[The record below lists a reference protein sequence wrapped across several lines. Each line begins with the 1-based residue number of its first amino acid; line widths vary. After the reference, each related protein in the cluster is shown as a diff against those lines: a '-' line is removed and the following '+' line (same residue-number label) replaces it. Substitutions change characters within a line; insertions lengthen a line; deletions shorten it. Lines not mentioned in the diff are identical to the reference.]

1 VKVLFVVPRL
11 DKASSRYRAT
21 QYVPYLKRLSIDSEV
36 VALPKG
42 VVARLKLWRACRQFD
57 VVVLQKRLL
66 SWWDLY
72 WIRAYSH
79 KLVFD
84 FDDAIMFSDSGSSGD
99 INRGRRTK
107 FRNIIAKAD
116 LVIAGNSYLQQCAQ
130 EYRRPLPLQNNLKSS
145 IQNDNDQGAV
155 KVLATPIDL
164 SRYEQKTYQSKKD
177 ITIGWIGSRVTL
189 PYLEAIKPAL
199 NDLGKIY
206 PNLVLRIVSDQFIE
220 SDFIKIERIQWTS
233 ENEIVDL
240 QGMDIGIMPL
250 SDNAW
255 TRGKCSFKLL
265 QYMAVGLPVV
275 CSPVGMNKDVVANGV
290 NGLWA
295 NNKMQWLQ
303 QLSILIEDEALR
315 ERMGRAGQEAVKEKY
330 NVEINV
336 KNMAEWFHA
345 LSSNP

>member
-1 VKVLFVVPRL
+1 MKVLFIVPRRN
-11 DKASSRYRAT
+11 KASSRYRAI
-21 QYVPYLKRLSIDSEV
+21 QYVPYLKKLAIESEV

-42 VVARLKLWRACRQFD
+42 IVARLRLWHTCRQFD

-72 WIRAYSH
+72 WLRAYSH

-84 FDDAIMFSDSGSSGD
+84 FDDAIMFSDSGNAGE
-99 INRGRRTK
+99 INRGRQTK
-107 FRNIIAKAD
+107 FRSIMAKAD
-116 LVIAGNSYLQQCAQ
+116 LVIAGNSYLQQCA
-130 EYRRPLPLQNNLKSS
+130 LKNNLKLKGGNSKGDD
-145 IQNDNDQGAV
+145 QNAV

-164 SRYEQKTYQSKKD
+164 SRYEQKTYQSKRC

-199 NDLGKIY
+199 NELGKVY
-206 PNLVLRIVSDQFIE
+206 PDLILRIVSDQFIE
-220 SDFIKIERIQWTS
+220 CDSIKVERIQWTS
-233 ENEIVDL
+233 ENEIADL

-275 CSPVGMNKDVVANGV
+275 CSPVGMNKDVVNNGE

-295 NNKMQWLQ
+295 ISKVQWIEK
-303 QLSILIEDEALR
+303 LSALIDDKASR
-315 ERMGRAGQEAVKEKY
+315 EQMGRAGRRRIEEAY
-330 NVEINV
+330 NIEVHAKI
-336 KNMAEWFHA
+336 MAEWLNV
-345 LSSNP
+345 LSYH